1 MLGEKLLLEMMISPA
16 SDSVNE
22 SLSCLR
28 YANSAKNIENK
39 PRVNRDRDANLIL
52 QLRQE
57 IKRLQS
63 ELVTARGYG
72 SSLTDMSMMSSLAQ
86 HSLAEST
93 TLKNTEEEEREREML
108 EERMNEAQ
116 SIVKQLKEENQKLKE
131 TLDEERKK
139 RYQAESQLEYR
150 MTKGMKENEKMFITN
165 EVMTPDD
172 LQSVDISL
180 YHVSLVL

>member
-1 MLGEKLLLEMMISPA
+1 MLMFSPA

-63 ELVTARGYG
+63 ELSAARGDG
-72 SSLTDMSMMSSLAQ
+72 SSLTDMTVMSSLAQ
-86 HSLAEST
+86 RSLAE
-93 TLKNTEEEEREREML
+93 NAEEEEREREML

-116 SIVKQLKEENQKLKE
+116 TIVKALKEENASLKAA
-131 TLDEERKK
+131 LDEEKKK
-139 RYQAESQLEYR
+139 RYHAESQLEYR
-150 MTKGMKENEKMFITN
+150 MTKGLHENEKVSIAS
-165 EVMTPDD
+165 ELLSYEDC
-172 LQSVDISL
+172 QSVDISL
-180 YHVSLVL
+180 KND

>member
-1 MLGEKLLLEMMISPA
+1 MLLEMMISPA

-39 PRVNRDRDANLIL
+39 PRVNRDRVANLIL

-93 TLKNTEEEEREREML
+93 TLKNTEEEEREREM
-108 EERMNEAQ
+108 
-116 SIVKQLKEENQKLKE
+116 
-131 TLDEERKK
+131 
-139 RYQAESQLEYR
+139 
-150 MTKGMKENEKMFITN
+150 
-165 EVMTPDD
+165 
-172 LQSVDISL
+172 
-180 YHVSLVL
+180 

>member
-1 MLGEKLLLEMMISPA
+1 
-16 SDSVNE
+16 
-22 SLSCLR
+22 
-28 YANSAKNIENK
+28 
-39 PRVNRDRDANLIL
+39 
-52 QLRQE
+52 
-57 IKRLQS
+57 
-63 ELVTARGYG
+63 
-72 SSLTDMSMMSSLAQ
+72 
-86 HSLAEST
+86 
-93 TLKNTEEEEREREML
+93 
-108 EERMNEAQ
+108 MNEAQ

-150 MTKGMKENEKMFITN
+150 MTKGMKENEKMFIAN

>member
-150 MTKGMKENEKMFITN
+150 MTKGHILVPCVFSA
-165 EVMTPDD
+165 
-172 LQSVDISL
+172 LISPNCIL
-180 YHVSLVL
+180 